1 MQKMIMVANN
11 MTQTSPTFVEEL
23 TFLTQYT
30 NEDETTILTRALDV
44 GLSHLYRQAVEQA
57 FIDEQLPRSRA
68 VAILGPERVAEIE
81 YARQALAE
89 DIKRGLAL

>member
-1 MQKMIMVANN
+1 MA
-11 MTQTSPTFVEEL
+11 QTSATFVEEL

-57 FIDEQLPRSRA
+57 FIDEQLPRAKA
-68 VAILGPERVAEIE
+68 VEILGQERVEEIE

-89 DIKRGLAL
+89 DVARGLEL

>member
-1 MQKMIMVANN
+1 MQGGDN
-11 MTQTSPTFVEEL
+11 MAQTSSTFVEEL

-57 FIDEQLPRSRA
+57 FIDEQLSRPRA
-68 VAILGPERVAEIE
+68 VEILGQERVEEIE

-89 DIKRGLAL
+89 DVARGLEL